1 MKRIMLILVML
12 VISVGRSFF
21 AQEKMPS
28 QDPATLKL
36 STEMVSLSV
45 TVTDQKGKAIV
56 GLKRENFKVYE
67 NGIEQSLSFF
77 STEEMPVSWALV
89 LDRSGSMQDMIED
102 VYRAAIHVMDEGT
115 EEDET
120 AVITFNKKVELVTNF
135 TSDKHR
141 LQNSVLG
148 LRAVGDTS
156 LWDAIRF
163 TLDHLK
169 QAKHRKKVLVVITD
183 GEDNTSHTA
192 FRDLVKQAEEAGVLI
207 YTVGMFEAA
216 GMSRFGAR
224 SRGLPREELTKLA
237 EITGASAHF
246 PTNVREC
253 QEAMQTIAGEV
264 GHQYS
269 VGYYPNDTKNDSKWR
284 KLQVVVSQNE
294 GKVKY
299 VARTRAG
306 YYAPKNDGLK

>member
-1 MKRIMLILVML
+1 MKRIILTLLMLL
-12 VISVGRSFF
+12 ISFEPSSL

-36 STEMVSLSV
+36 STAMVSLSV
-45 TVTDQKGKAIV
+45 TVTDQRGKAVV
-56 GLKRENFKVYE
+56 GLERKDFQIYE
-67 NGIEQSLSFF
+67 NSIEQPLSFF
-77 STEEMPVSWALV
+77 SMEEMPVSWALV
-89 LDRSGSMQDMIED
+89 LDRSGSMQEMIGA
-102 VYRAAIHVMDEGT
+102 VYRAAIHVLDEGT

-120 AVITFNKKVELVTNF
+120 AVITFNKKVELVTDF

-141 LQNSVLG
+141 LQNSILG

-156 LWDAIRF
+156 LWDAVRF
-163 TLDHLK
+163 ALDHLK

-183 GEDNTSHTA
+183 GEDNTSRTA

-224 SRGLPREELTKLA
+224 NRGLPREELAKLA

-246 PTNVREC
+246 PDNVKEC
-253 QEAMQTIAGEV
+253 QEAMQTIASEV

-269 VGYYPNDTKNDSKWR
+269 LGYYPSDTRTDGKWR
-284 KLQVVVSQNE
+284 KLQVVASQRT
-294 GKVKY
+294 GKVRY

-306 YYAPKNDGLK
+306 YYAPKTDVAK